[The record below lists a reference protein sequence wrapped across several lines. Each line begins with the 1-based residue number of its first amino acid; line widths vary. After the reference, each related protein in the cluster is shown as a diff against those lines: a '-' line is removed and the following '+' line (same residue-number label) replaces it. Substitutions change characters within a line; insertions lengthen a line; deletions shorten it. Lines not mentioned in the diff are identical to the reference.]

1 MIPAGTFGKG
11 RNHLTGSW
19 GRARSTTDD
28 VILEQSLFLPLLS
41 LSVFFVRGWFCSIFC
56 LCLAGGRG
64 AGGDDETEREGAA
77 AGRRARAGACV
88 GGGSPIGDGEGR
100 VQSGNFKLPR
110 GILTRYS
117 CPDHRA
123 HPFLKEISV

>member
-41 LSVFFVRGWFCSIFC
+41 LSVFLLEAGFVLFFACAWQ
-56 LCLAGGRG
+56 
-64 AGGDDETEREGAA
+64 EVEGL
-77 AGRRARAGACV
+77 GVTTRLRARARRTGGAR
-88 GGGSPIGDGEGR
+88 GR
-100 VQSGNFKLPR
+100 E
-110 GILTRYS
+110 
-117 CPDHRA
+117 RA
-123 HPFLKEISV
+123 WAVARRSVTGRAVFRVEISSPGLGSARGGWAERGG